1 MRSQGIALEMYLK
14 YMGQTMDEYKAGL
27 RTMAEG
33 RVKTS
38 LVLEA
43 VGKAL
48 NIEATDADVEEEA
61 EKIAAQYGM
70 KKDDFMA
77 RIKDNDQFI
86 RDSIVG
92 RKTVDALTAS
102 AKKVEAKDEPK
113 EEAKEEKPAKKTAK
127 KTTKNAEK
135 EAEASEE
142 KTEE

>member
-1 MRSQGIALEMYLK
+1 
-14 YMGQTMDEYKAGL
+14 
-27 RTMAEG
+27 MAET
-33 RVKTS
+33 RVKSS

-43 VGKAL
+43 CGKAM
-48 NIEATDADVEEEA
+48 NIEATDADIEEEA
-61 EKIAAQYGM
+61 EKIASSYGL
-70 KKDDFMA
+70 KKEEFME

-102 AKKVEAKDEPK
+102 AKKVEAKDESK

-127 KTTKNAEK
+127 KTTKKAEK